1 MFSLWSAKI
10 LHRRVGGVGL
20 AQWRRVRIIDRLIG
34 IVVWLVHLVRILT
47 AVAGLMIKLIVRIV
61 ITIEH

>member
-1 MFSLWSAKI
+1 MFSLYLWKI

-20 AQWRRVRIIDRLIG
+20 AQWRRVRIIDRLVG
-34 IVVWLVHLVRILT
+34 VEVGLVYLVRILAT
-47 AVAGLMIKLIVRIV
+47 VAGLMINLIVRII

>member
-1 MFSLWSAKI
+1 MFSLYLWKI

>member
-1 MFSLWSAKI
+1 MVSKDTSQI
-10 LHRRVGGVGL
+10 CRIRGVGL
-20 AQWRRVRIIDRLIG
+20 AQWRRVRIIDRLVGVID
-34 IVVWLVHLVRILT
+34 WLVNLVRILT